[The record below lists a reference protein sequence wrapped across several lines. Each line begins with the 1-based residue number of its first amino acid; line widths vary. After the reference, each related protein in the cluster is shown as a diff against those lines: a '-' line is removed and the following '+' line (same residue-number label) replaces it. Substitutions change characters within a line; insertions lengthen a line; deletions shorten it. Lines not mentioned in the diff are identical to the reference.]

1 MIYIIAI
8 IVGIIVFNLVMF
20 LTIKKIYWPIQQAIG
35 LLFFIIVAV
44 IEYIQGGY

>member
-8 IVGIIVFNLVMF
+8 ILAMLIINAEIYF
-20 LTIKKIYWPIQQAIG
+20 TRGKIYFPIQQAIG